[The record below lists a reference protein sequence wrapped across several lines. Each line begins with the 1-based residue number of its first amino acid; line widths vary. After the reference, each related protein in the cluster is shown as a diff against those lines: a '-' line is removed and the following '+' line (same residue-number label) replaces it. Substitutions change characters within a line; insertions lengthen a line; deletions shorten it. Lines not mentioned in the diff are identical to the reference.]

1 MTTSATRSAS
11 TGPGAGAL
19 LPWLGA
25 RLEAWRARLAPAD
38 PVLVRHVDGSR
49 SVWRGSQRL
58 GDVGAGKVP
67 GFVAVEIPDDLL
79 LHRTLDLPRLA
90 QADADE
96 AVQLE
101 VRGNSPFAADDMVWG
116 ATTRELES
124 GRRRAD
130 IVIASRRQVA
140 AFIETTCPDLAA
152 AGVTPEAWA
161 LAGLPAPV
169 VIRGFGEQGRLQHGA
184 ARARWDGLLLLL
196 AGLLALFAAL
206 TPTLQL
212 RMRALEAVSA
222 FEALSAR
229 VAPLVRKR
237 DEVAALNES
246 LRLLDVAAADRVDV
260 AGVMEYLTRVLPD
273 DTYLYSLDI
282 RKSKITAAGHTVDA
296 AALLQRLSSDPR
308 LKDVRAPSAVTRAPG
323 ATKEAFTV
331 EFTLAPP
338 APVSAPAAAPEPA
351 AALPAGPQASASAPG
366 AQGLAT
372 AVPAS
377 GAVATASAPAAAAA
391 PAAPAS
397 AAAAKP
403 GASPFVIGGSVR

>member
-1 MTTSATRSAS
+1 MSTSTTPSAA
-11 TGPGAGAL
+11 TGPAGGAL
-19 LPWLGA
+19 LSW
-25 RLEAWRARLAPAD
+25 LEARIDALRARLRAAD
-38 PVLVRHVDGSR
+38 PVLVRHADGSR
-49 SVWRGSQRL
+49 SVWRGDSRI
-58 GDVGAGKVP
+58 GDAADGKLP

-79 LHRTLDLPRLA
+79 LRRTLDLPRLS

-96 AVQLE
+96 AIRLE
-101 VRGNSPFAADDMVWG
+101 VRGNSPFAGDDMVWG
-116 ATTRELES
+116 AATRELEG

-140 AFIETTCPDLAA
+140 SFIEQTCPDLAA
-152 AGVTPEAWA
+152 AGVVPEAWA
-161 LAGLPAPV
+161 LAGLSAPV
-169 VIRGFGEQGRLQHGA
+169 VIRGFGEQGRLRYGDS
-184 ARARWDGLLLLL
+184 RARWDGALLLL
-196 AGLLALFAAL
+196 AGVLALLMAL

-212 RMRALEAVSA
+212 RARAVEAVGA
-222 FEALSAR
+222 FEALAAR

-273 DTYLYSLDI
+273 DTYLYSLDV

-308 LKDVRAPSAVTRAPG
+308 LKDVRAPTAVTRAPG

-338 APVSAPAAAPEPA
+338 TPVVSPPASPEPVAAVPVTPSVPAASSGAPV
-351 AALPAGPQASASAPG
+351 AGSGG
-366 AQGLAT
+366 A
-372 AVPAS
+372 AS
-377 GAVATASAPAAAAA
+377 GPVAA
-391 PAAPAS
+391 PAVPVAGP
-397 AAAAKP
+397 AAKP
-403 GASPFVIGGSVR
+403 AASSPFVIGGSVR